1 LTTAGNVYQSTGTLE
16 QFAGMVEIKIDPA
29 DGVPIYRQIVNQIRY
44 SVASGLLEPGD
55 ELPTIRAFALR
66 LKVTP
71 NTIVKAYEELES
83 AGIVQKRHG
92 SGTFVSGER
101 TRLADWERRR
111 IIEQRID
118 ALLTEAHQLDFSVEE
133 LFRLIR
139 RRQALMSD
147 GRTQNKAS
155 DVSGS

>member
-1 LTTAGNVYQSTGTLE
+1 
-16 QFAGMVEIKIDPA
+16 MVEIKIDPA

-83 AGIVQKRHG
+83 VGIVQKRHG

-118 ALLTEAHQLDFSVEE
+118 TLLTEAHQLDFSVEE
-133 LFRLIR
+133 LFKLIR

-147 GRTQNKAS
+147 GRIDHKAN
-155 DVSGS
+155 DASGS

>member
-1 LTTAGNVYQSTGTLE
+1 MNVYQSTDTHE
-16 QFAGMVEIKIDPA
+16 QCASALEIKIDSG

-55 ELPTIRAFALR
+55 ELPTIRALALR

-101 TRLADWERRR
+101 TRLADRERRR

-118 ALLTEAHQLDFSVEE
+118 ALLTEAHQLSFSLEE
-133 LFRLIR
+133 LFKLIH

-147 GRTQNKAS
+147 SRMENKGN
-155 DVSGS
+155 DVSGL

>member
-1 LTTAGNVYQSTGTLE
+1 MYHSTGTHKL
-16 QFAGMVEIKIDPA
+16 FTCILEIKIDPA

-55 ELPTIRAFALR
+55 ELPTIRALALR

-71 NTIVKAYEELES
+71 NTIVRAYGELEA
-83 AGIVQKRHG
+83 AGVVHKRHG

-101 TRLADWERRR
+101 TRLADRERRR

-118 ALLTEAHQLDFSVEE
+118 SLLTEAHHLGFSVEE
-133 LFRLIR
+133 LFKLIHR
-139 RRQALMSD
+139 REALMLGS
-147 GRTQNKAS
+147 RAENKAGDAS
-155 DVSGS
+155 

>member
-1 LTTAGNVYQSTGTLE
+1 
-16 QFAGMVEIKIDPA
+16 VEIKIDPA

-44 SVASGLLEPGD
+44 SVASGLLEAGD
-55 ELPTIRAFALR
+55 ELPTIRALALK

-118 ALLTEAHQLDFSVEE
+118 ALLTEAHQLGFSVED
-133 LFRLIR
+133 LFKLIH
-139 RRQALMSD
+139 RRQALISD
-147 GRTQNKAS
+147 SRTDHKAK
-155 DVSGS
+155 DASGS

>member
-1 LTTAGNVYQSTGTLE
+1 MGTHEHSAST
-16 QFAGMVEIKIDPA
+16 VDIKIDPA

-55 ELPTIRAFALR
+55 ELPTIRAFALM

-101 TRLADWERRR
+101 TRLADRERRR
-111 IIEQRID
+111 IIELRID
-118 ALLTEAHQLDFSVEE
+118 ALLTEAHQLDYSLEE
-133 LFRLIR
+133 LFRLIHR
-139 RRQALMSD
+139 RKALMSD
-147 GRTQNKAS
+147 GRTENKTRDAG
-155 DVSGS
+155 GS

>member
-1 LTTAGNVYQSTGTLE
+1 
-16 QFAGMVEIKIDPA
+16 VEIKIDPA

-44 SVASGLLEPGD
+44 SVASGLLEPGA
-55 ELPTIRAFALR
+55 ELPTIRAFALT

-101 TRLADWERRR
+101 TRLADRERRR

-118 ALLTEAHQLDFSVEE
+118 ALLTEAHQLDFSLEE
-133 LFRLIR
+133 LFRLIHR
-139 RRQALMSD
+139 RNALMSD
-147 GRTQNKAS
+147 SRMENQTKDAG
-155 DVSGS
+155 GS